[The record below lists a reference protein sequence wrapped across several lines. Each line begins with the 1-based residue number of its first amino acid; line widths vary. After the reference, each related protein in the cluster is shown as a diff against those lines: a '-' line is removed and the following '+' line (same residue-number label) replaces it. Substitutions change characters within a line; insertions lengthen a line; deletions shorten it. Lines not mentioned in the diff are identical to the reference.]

1 MGTPPW
7 QFTFAFAHKSY
18 IMLLKELTGDLV
30 KRLSTI
36 KGQIEGIIKMIEEE
50 KEPDQILNQFKA
62 ADQGLQKAH
71 HLLLDDVFRKSLA
84 LKLVQVMNA
93 CPGNCQDAEKIEYM
107 KEQFPMLEF
116 DQLTT
121 QIKEVNAIDKR
132 LEKHNKNNLN
142 KDLEDTPPA
151 V

>member
-1 MGTPPW
+1 
-7 QFTFAFAHKSY
+7 
-18 IMLLKELTGDLV
+18 MLPKELTGDLV
-30 KRLSTI
+30 KRLNTV
-36 KGQIEGIIKMIEEE
+36 KGQIEGIVRMLDEETD
-50 KEPDQILNQFKA
+50 PDKVLIQFKA

-71 HLLLDDVFRKSLA
+71 YLLMDEVFRKSLA

-132 LEKHNKNNLN
+132 LEKHNKNVSN

-151 V
+151 T

>member
-1 MGTPPW
+1 M
-7 QFTFAFAHKSY
+7 S
-18 IMLLKELTGDLV
+18 LKELTGDLV

-36 KGQIEGIIKMIEEE
+36 KGQIEGIIKMINDD

-71 HLLLDDVFRKSLA
+71 HLLLDEVFRKSLA
-84 LKLVQVMNA
+84 VKLVQVMNA

-151 V
+151 T

>member
-1 MGTPPW
+1 MFP
-7 QFTFAFAHKSY
+7 
-18 IMLLKELTGDLV
+18 KELTGDLV

-36 KGQIEGIIKMIEEE
+36 KGQIEGIIKMIDED
-50 KEPDQILNQFKA
+50 KDPDQILNQFKA

-71 HLLLDDVFRKSLA
+71 YLLSDEVFRKSLA

-116 DQLTT
+116 DQLTS
-121 QIKEVNAIDKR
+121 QIKEVHAIDKR
-132 LEKHNKNNLN
+132 LEKHNKNISN
-142 KDLEDTPPA
+142 KDLEDTPLA
-151 V
+151 G

>member
-1 MGTPPW
+1 
-7 QFTFAFAHKSY
+7 
-18 IMLLKELTGDLV
+18 MLLKELTGDLV

-36 KGQIEGIIKMIEEE
+36 KGQIEGIIKMIEEG

-71 HLLLDDVFRKSLA
+71 HLLLDEVFRKSLA

-116 DQLTT
+116 DQLTS

-132 LEKHNKNNLN
+132 LEKHNKNKLN

>member
-1 MGTPPW
+1 
-7 QFTFAFAHKSY
+7 
-18 IMLLKELTGDLV
+18 MLPSELTGDLK
-30 KRLSTI
+30 KRLSTV
-36 KGQIEGIIKMIEEE
+36 KGQIEGIIKMLDQETD
-50 KEPDQILNQFKA
+50 PDKILVQFKA

-71 HLLLDDVFRKSLA
+71 YLMMDEVFRKSLA

-121 QIKEVNAIDKR
+121 NIKDINAIDKR

-142 KDLEDTPPA
+142 KDLEDTPSA
-151 V
+151 D

>member
-1 MGTPPW
+1 
-7 QFTFAFAHKSY
+7 
-18 IMLLKELTGDLV
+18 MLPSELTGDLK

-36 KGQIEGIIKMIEEE
+36 KGQLEAIIRTLDEETD
-50 KEPDQILNQFKA
+50 PDKILIQMKA

-71 HLLLDDVFRKSLA
+71 YLLMDEVFRKSLA

-107 KEQFPMLEF
+107 KQQFPMLEF
-116 DQLTT
+116 DQLAT

-132 LEKHNKNNLN
+132 LEKHNKINLN

>member
-1 MGTPPW
+1 
-7 QFTFAFAHKSY
+7 
-18 IMLLKELTGDLV
+18 MLPKELTGDLV

-36 KGQIEGIIKMIEEE
+36 KGQIEGIIKMLDDETDLD
-50 KEPDQILNQFKA
+50 KILIQFKA

-71 HLLLDDVFRKSLA
+71 YLLMDEVFRKSLA

-93 CPGNCQDAEKIEYM
+93 CPGNCEDAEKIEYM
-107 KEQFPMLEF
+107 KQQFPMLEF

-132 LEKHNKNNLN
+132 LEKHNK
-142 KDLEDTPPA
+142 K
-151 V
+151 

>member
-1 MGTPPW
+1 
-7 QFTFAFAHKSY
+7 
-18 IMLLKELTGDLV
+18 
-30 KRLSTI
+30 
-36 KGQIEGIIKMIEEE
+36 MIDED

-71 HLLLDDVFRKSLA
+71 YLLMDEVFRKSLA

-116 DQLTT
+116 DQLTS
-121 QIKEVNAIDKR
+121 QIKEVHAIDKR
-132 LEKHNKNNLN
+132 LEKHNKNISN

-151 V
+151 T